1 MPKIR
6 KDTDLFCTLIYV
18 KETELELANLR
29 IIWERTEIE
38 ILGIGTYFAQSSLFT
53 NVSGMI
59 DL

>member
-18 KETELELANLR
+18 KETELELAS